1 MQNDTVT
8 LEDSLAVSRKT
19 VLAQNQVI
27 TLLGI
32 YQKVEY
38 LCPHEIL
45 HMMVYSSRIIAELI
59 CPSVGKWINCGTSR
73 QWNIIWH

>member
-8 LEDSLAVSRKT
+8 LEDSLAVSCKT
-19 VLAQNQVI
+19 VLVQNPAI

-38 LCPHEIL
+38 LCPHKIL
-45 HMMVYSSRIIAELI
+45 HMMVYRGRIIA
-59 CPSVGKWINCGTSR
+59 KT
-73 QWNIIWH
+73 